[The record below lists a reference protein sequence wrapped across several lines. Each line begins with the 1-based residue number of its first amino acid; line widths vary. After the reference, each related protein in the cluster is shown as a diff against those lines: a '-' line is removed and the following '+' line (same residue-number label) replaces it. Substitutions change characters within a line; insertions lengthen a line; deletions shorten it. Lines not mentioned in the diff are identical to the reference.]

1 MKVPKGMCL
10 WATYLDAKGKEK
22 WAILSDP
29 ARIKWSLYNLE
40 GEKPQKVKT
49 GKSPKEF
56 EKEVGRV

>member
-29 ARIKWSLYNLE
+29 ARLKYYLYKMTD
-40 GEKPQKVKT
+40 GKPAKVKT

-56 EKEVGRV
+56 EKEVGRI

>member
-1 MKVPKGMCL
+1 MKVPKGMYL
-10 WATYLDAKGKEK
+10 WTTYRDAKGKEK

-29 ARIKWSLYNLE
+29 ARIKWYLYNLE
-40 GEKPQKVKT
+40 GEKPQKVKV

>member
-1 MKVPKGMCL
+1 MKVPSGMCL

-22 WAILSDP
+22 WAILSDS
-29 ARIKWSLYNLE
+29 ARIKWTLYNLE